1 MGQLI
6 PYSLESLLPDAA
18 TNFPQYLAQMPAGT
32 FRSALAFS
40 QSVSQKCRS
49 PQFHMPSFTGALS
62 IRLTFA
68 ISPTSGNVAFRVA
81 CEAITPADAINVNT
95 TRSFDTA
102 NTSGSISVP
111 ASTYNTKDIVIT
123 LTNNDSAAAG
133 DLFTFTLDRDV
144 SIGSNATDICYVL
157 AVSLED
163 AS

>member
-1 MGQLI
+1 MAQLI
-6 PYSLESLLPDAA
+6 AYPLESFLPDAS
-18 TNFPQYLAQMPAGT
+18 TNFPQLLLQMPAGT
-32 FRSALAFS
+32 FRSALAFA
-40 QSVSQKCRS
+40 QSTSQKCRS
-49 PQFHMPSFTGALS
+49 PQIHMPTFTGALS
-62 IRLTFA
+62 VRLTFA
-68 ISPTSGNVAFRVA
+68 IPVTTNNVAFRVA
-81 CEAITPADAINVNT
+81 VEAITPADAINVNT

-123 LTNNDSAAAG
+123 LTNNDSVAAG

-144 SIGSNATDICYVL
+144 AIGSNATDICYIL

>member
-1 MGQLI
+1 MAQLI
-6 PYSLESLLPDAA
+6 PYPLESFLPDAA

-49 PQFHMPSFTGALS
+49 PQIHMPSFTGALS
-62 IRLTFA
+62 IKVTFA

-81 CEAITPADAINVNT
+81 VEAISPADAINVNT

-123 LTNNDSAAAG
+123 LTNNDSVAAG

-144 SIGSNATDICYVL
+144 SIGSNATNICYIL